1 MLSTLRKSKKSS
13 GNSSRSTPYG
23 LSETTNPINMRIAW
37 IMEKKIRKWEIKKVK
52 FLHEEAEK
60 INLLNF
66 KKKKKEV
73 IVEMLKK
80 AYPVWLLKNKKEIKK
95 FEDDFFRLDNI
106 QNLLSDDE
114 FDEVGEAQLEFPNL
128 QLEEIVESGSHWCL
142 SDHDESCEKQNL
154 GGLNLLGRQNLGQV
168 ETDEFSDSDQN
179 LGGGQ
184 VEDLLEGFEIDAF
197 FLPLPPQALK
207 LFGGEITLSCS
218 RKYEGKGTDRK
229 GIESG
234 TSSPADGIFLS
245 NQSRSMNIFLPVTK
259 YPHWT
264 QVIFIHNAMDSKV
277 SFIPGKQGSDPEW
290 ETFVKFPVIISL
302 AAFSNYL
309 VEAEIEFVYCSHYGM
324 KEKLDVDAIQKYERL
339 LEFALSLNLDREYFP
354 IKLDITQEVGHDD
367 LALIPSINEKRGKF
381 IRFVGA
387 KVHGKVVGNESTIPN
402 SYQFDHGFQRVAN
415 LGGGVQNKVQVFPG
429 YFGGLEIDLGL
440 PLWYYSSLGLRRRT
454 YRPTQHR
461 G

>member
-142 SDHDESCEKQNL
+142 SDHDESCEKQN
-154 GGLNLLGRQNLGQV
+154 
-168 ETDEFSDSDQN
+168 
-179 LGGGQ
+179 
-184 VEDLLEGFEIDAF
+184 
-197 FLPLPPQALK
+197 
-207 LFGGEITLSCS
+207 
-218 RKYEGKGTDRK
+218 
-229 GIESG
+229 
-234 TSSPADGIFLS
+234 
-245 NQSRSMNIFLPVTK
+245 QSRC
-259 YPHWT
+259 W
-264 QVIFIHNAMDSKV
+264 
-277 SFIPGKQGSDPEW
+277 
-290 ETFVKFPVIISL
+290 
-302 AAFSNYL
+302 
-309 VEAEIEFVYCSHYGM
+309 
-324 KEKLDVDAIQKYERL
+324 
-339 LEFALSLNLDREYFP
+339 
-354 IKLDITQEVGHDD
+354 
-367 LALIPSINEKRGKF
+367 
-381 IRFVGA
+381 
-387 KVHGKVVGNESTIPN
+387 
-402 SYQFDHGFQRVAN
+402 
-415 LGGGVQNKVQVFPG
+415 QN
-429 YFGGLEIDLGL
+429 
-440 PLWYYSSLGLRRRT
+440 W
-454 YRPTQHR
+454 
-461 G
+461 